1 MAHHAKAKWQTNCH
15 GLCLRTFEDGD
26 IVIETDFIEKYTH
39 VPQAD
44 LTCAR
49 HETTTL
55 MVAIVHFCP
64 QTWEGGGRV
73 HLSETW
79 VFASADPTH
88 DFDFHLHAL
97 KQIADYYLDGEG
109 SAATAAALEDGRVPR
124 MHMFTDGCAKQYKG
138 RRNFRFLSS
147 SVRELGFIVE
157 HHFAATSHFK
167 GCHDGIGGVIK
178 NAMRNSERLNKVIT
192 GAAGVV
198 KFVDEYFAKIGNKD
212 LAEYFATWSAYRIRR
227 VHAKLIEFN
236 AIYRPTRTLQG
247 IKGTRDIYVFVGVNK
262 PRPDASTST
271 RLGRNAEIPDVVKKD
286 WSLARAVHE
295 GVSNVDAKPGSGV
308 DPGISANFENID
320 GGDVVSN
327 HPVTSSATIKGETV
341 ETLGQKRDTD
351 LSREHAPFDGCSER
365 GAVAVAAVEACA
377 EGVNQVEESGRLAGA
392 AVLAAA
398 EVADETASITVV
410 VEEGEEEKGVEKT
423 VEETTPASGSDEESK
438 PSWTHASFLVRA
450 DLGAVASTRVE
461 NAERAMKEAKVEAAK
476 AQQMTEQN
484 AAITDENR
492 EIEGNQQILRVRSRM
507 AWRSCHEEL
516 LVATKARQELQI
528 ARVNTK
534 IAWRSCLKFILLA
547 ALLLLGNM
555 VWLSCHAGVFL
566 AAKARQQLRCRGLGG
581 AVSSQGPA
589 KEGSVAGQGVCG
601 GERRKEEKEGDDKR
615 EEKEKEKKDE
625 EEQEE
630 ERERGAAA
638 RDGTVVREE
647 SPINAPGVYESTN
660 VAAATARAAGSTP
673 APSAAAVPPPAPAPA
688 PAAALAADSAA
699 GCGASPSMDS
709 RKVHFKVEIKVGCDD
724 GGSVAARACAFNR
737 NDRKVRR
744 DAAANRAAVFAG
756 LDDAAGGA
764 AARGSSAICYPR
776 AKARANARRDARVE
790 ARAHEEADAEARAR
804 ENARVR
810 ARPDGGGGGGGGGGD
825 RDGSG
830 SRNCESSYRVKQ
842 PAIFGR
848 RFVRRFHGEEASET
862 DRRAC
867 RVAKGR
873 QVCRMNGEA
882 NRPSL
887 RNARE
892 EENDIP
898 ESPPAPCPSP
908 GDRAWPEI

>member
-295 GVSNVDAKPGSGV
+295 GVSPESTVIPSTLFNGRSQRTMYVAFFNSGCQDSQVVLALENSAGFVRSQGQNGASVFSTNLTNSGSGTACWV
-308 DPGISANFENID
+308 GLSSRRRAWAMEGSFENDVPSVDLVD
-320 GGDVVSN
+320 GVRNAGLLFLDLDCEAIASL
-327 HPVTSSATIKGETV
+327 SAA
-341 ETLGQKRDTD
+341 DD
-351 LSREHAPFDGCSER
+351 FDGIDRSR
-365 GAVAVAAVEACA
+365 VFAYDGVHAAIMVT
-377 EGVNQVEESGRLAGA
+377 EGRTRVFCQQVSSGLY
-392 AVLAAA
+392 
-398 EVADETASITVV
+398 
-410 VEEGEEEKGVEKT
+410 
-423 VEETTPASGSDEESK
+423 
-438 PSWTHASFLVRA
+438 
-450 DLGAVASTRVE
+450 DLGVSINPRIE
-461 NAERAMKEAKVEAAK
+461 WRNA
-476 AQQMTEQN
+476 
-484 AAITDENR
+484 
-492 EIEGNQQILRVRSRM
+492 L
-507 AWRSCHEEL
+507 
-516 LVATKARQELQI
+516 
-528 ARVNTK
+528 
-534 IAWRSCLKFILLA
+534 
-547 ALLLLGNM
+547 
-555 VWLSCHAGVFL
+555 
-566 AAKARQQLRCRGLGG
+566 
-581 AVSSQGPA
+581 
-589 KEGSVAGQGVCG
+589 
-601 GERRKEEKEGDDKR
+601 
-615 EEKEKEKKDE
+615 
-625 EEQEE
+625 
-630 ERERGAAA
+630 GAAA
-638 RDGTVVREE
+638 SSLFVDSMEGAADGTLGGF
-647 SPINAPGVYESTN
+647 S
-660 VAAATARAAGSTP
+660 
-673 APSAAAVPPPAPAPA
+673 
-688 PAAALAADSAA
+688 
-699 GCGASPSMDS
+699 SPSERFS
-709 RKVHFKVEIKVGCDD
+709 LSAWSSVVHMAPNR
-724 GGSVAARACAFNR
+724 VAVHQRCT
-737 NDRKVRR
+737 
-744 DAAANRAAVFAG
+744 
-756 LDDAAGGA
+756 GGA
-764 AARGSSAICYPR
+764 TKGLSAHYFRTMVENDPMQHGR
-776 AKARANARRDARVE
+776 KNSVQDAFV
-790 ARAHEEADAEARAR
+790 
-804 ENARVR
+804 
-810 ARPDGGGGGGGGGGD
+810 
-825 RDGSG
+825 
-830 SRNCESSYRVKQ
+830 
-842 PAIFGR
+842 IFGR
-848 RFVRRFHGEEASET
+848 HSHDAVRLGPHPRALVHGKHRPSKPQA
-862 DRRAC
+862 
-867 RVAKGR
+867 RVAYESATAPKR
-873 QVCRMNGEA
+873 HKKDP
-882 NRPSL
+882 NRPRGYISAFNFFVKDKRPTYVQNRPNAQGHSL
-887 RNARE
+887 EHNNEINKILGKVWKMATEHEKKTYEEKATADKVRYLKEMNAYRP
-892 EENDIP
+892 P
-898 ESPPAPCPSP
+898 EGYERIAP
-908 GDRAWPEI
+908 R